1 MDYDLIWR
9 KDARHAVLH
18 NDGQA
23 AVAAIEEIPA
33 VEMRP
38 QIYGYDLENL
48 RLFAELCKDQ
58 GVTDKDLKNVASDV
72 TWAVQAVYDANDR
85 AFHQMITENTENG
98 VVARFAV
105 ELPPPI
111 NTKRFEHVFDGAQ
124 TVKLPKLNVEIPK
137 RLIDANALIP
147 KMRERFWKRG
157 REGDAVCLIEDAP
170 TVGMSLAWISVE
182 ERLPENDDEVLVAY
196 KCKYEPGFRVSTDC
210 YTPRAGRWDLDRQ
223 YTHWMPLP
231 EPPRKE

>member
-1 MDYDLIWR
+1 MMDYDLIYR

-18 NDGQA
+18 NEGQA

-48 RLFAELCKDQ
+48 RLFAELCKAQ
-58 GVTDKDLKNVASDV
+58 GVTDKDMKNVASDA
-72 TWAVQAVYDANDR
+72 TWAAQAVFDANER
-85 AFHQMITENTENG
+85 AFRQMVTENTENG

-111 NTKRFEHVFDGAQ
+111 NPKRFEHVFDDAK
-124 TVKLPKLNVEIPK
+124 TVKLPKLNVEFPK

-170 TVGMSLAWISVE
+170 EIDAEPVLHGHWQIEQHDRWLYPRCNLCGKLQDVKSNYCPNCGAKMKGE
-182 ERLPENDDEVLVAY
+182 DDAD
-196 KCKYEPGFRVSTDC
+196 S
-210 YTPRAGRWDLDRQ
+210 
-223 YTHWMPLP
+223 
-231 EPPRKE
+231 